1 MTERQQFR
9 PILGFFCLCVF
20 LDLIKI
26 CEKNVTF
33 MCLVISVFSMDY
45 YRFPDNK
52 TPGHCAFSVII
63 CVQCLMVI
71 RGNQIVPASLAVV
84 Y

>member
-1 MTERQQFR
+1 MR
-9 PILGFFCLCVF
+9 
-20 LDLIKI
+20 
-26 CEKNVTF
+26 
-33 MCLVISVFSMDY
+33 LVISVFSMDY

-71 RGNQIVPASLAVV
+71 
-84 Y
+84 